1 MDTPKWS
8 GQAKQLPE
16 RAARSTPAR
25 PGGPNLHN
33 IPDLTCQLSDRSG
46 HINTTDMILLLVSS
60 DVLASDYCY
69 ETEMKRA
76 MTRHR
81 NKTARVIPIILRP
94 VDWKNESFARL
105 QALSTDGT
113 PVTASR
119 NTDEAFADIAESIR
133 KVVVEL
139 RR

>member
-1 MDTPKWS
+1 
-8 GQAKQLPE
+8 
-16 RAARSTPAR
+16 
-25 PGGPNLHN
+25 
-33 IPDLTCQLSDRSG
+33 
-46 HINTTDMILLLVSS
+46 MILLLVSS